1 MIVLDA
7 LSSTASRKF
16 FKRDVVVEIPGK
28 NIPFRGEMSILLW
41 TDIYIQG
48 ALYRSQRVE
57 CDETQACSIH
67 QKRPFVVGD
76 LDCPQDQI

>member
-28 NIPFRGEMSILLW
+28 NIPFRGEMSILLLI
-41 TDIYIQG
+41 DIYTYTVHCTARG
-48 ALYRSQRVE
+48 GLNVTGLGPVLSTKKGR
-57 CDETQACSIH
+57 
-67 QKRPFVVGD
+67 
-76 LDCPQDQI
+76 L